1 MPKIILVRLA
11 QVIPTLFGVSLI
23 AFVLVRLTGDPAA
36 TMLPPTATAS
46 EIAEFRTQYG
56 LDLSWP
62 AQYMVFLKNVVTGS
76 LGTSIRYDV
85 PVTSLLA
92 DRLPATLALGGTALA
107 FAVVLGLSLG
117 ILSAMRQGTWVDRLA
132 RSVAMTG
139 QAVPTF
145 YLGILLILV
154 FGVWLSVFPTGGFVG
169 PGSLVLPS
177 VALGIALTPLI
188 VRVTRAS
195 MLDVVRQDYVRTAHA
210 KGLPSGRI
218 LRLHVVRNALIPV
231 ITIVGLQLG
240 SALSGAVLTETVF
253 SWPGVGRLLVDAIST
268 RDFPVVQGVVLVA
281 AVGFVF
287 VNILVDFL
295 VARLDPRIK
304 L

>member
-1 MPKIILVRLA
+1 
-11 QVIPTLFGVSLI
+11 
-23 AFVLVRLTGDPAA
+23 
-36 TMLPPTATAS
+36 MLPPTATAS

>member
-117 ILSAMRQGTWVDRLA
+117 ILSAMRLGTWVDRLA